1 MRTISRWLRDGRR
14 GLKHH
19 YILCASLLLVGFVA
33 GLSYRPAKIPE
44 PEKEPA
50 GVSTER
56 AGYSKLTNA
65 ELKSKTVALVTEL
78 RSFAGTM
85 RKEDTDAFVKCD
97 GMPAN
102 SDSEWRRRQQCYDE
116 TALAD
121 RLHTLYNERYE
132 TNAILLLDELLKRL
146 PPEYRSKIGPPVLF
160 EHPTNFLGL
169 EKVATSLDLLAKSLP
184 EQ

>member
-1 MRTISRWLRDGRR
+1 
-14 GLKHH
+14 
-19 YILCASLLLVGFVA
+19 VGFIA
-33 GLSYRPAKIPE
+33 GRSYQPVKIPE

-65 ELKSKTVALVTEL
+65 ELKDKTAALVTEL
-78 RSFAGTM
+78 RSFAVTM

-97 GMPAN
+97 GMPSN
-102 SDSEWRRRQQCYDE
+102 SDSERRRRQQCYDE

-121 RLHTLYNERYE
+121 RLHTLYNERYQ
-132 TNAILLLDELLKRL
+132 TNAILLLDELLQRL
-146 PPEYRSKIGPPVLF
+146 PPEYRTKIGPPVLF
-160 EHPTNFLGL
+160 EHPTNFFGL